1 MLLWVVLSIFVSFCL
16 GWAGKGL
23 GREERGIQEPIKGG
37 EVREKGDMFKV
48 MNLFIINSF
57 SLLKRVG

>member
-1 MLLWVVLSIFVSFCL
+1 M
-16 GWAGKGL
+16 

-48 MNLFIINSF
+48 
-57 SLLKRVG
+57 LLSVITKFERKCFVVILRFYPSIVVRNIDNFYPLL